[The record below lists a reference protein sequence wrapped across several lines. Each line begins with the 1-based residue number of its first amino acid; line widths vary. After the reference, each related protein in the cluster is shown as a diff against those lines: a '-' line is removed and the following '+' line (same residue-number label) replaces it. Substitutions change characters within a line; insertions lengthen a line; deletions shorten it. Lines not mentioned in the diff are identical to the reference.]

1 MVSGGPRLT
10 EQLPRCPPLQAGPVQ
25 LKPSWLV
32 LMGYSRFSKD
42 VEHGD
47 AFWGLGWVQVVQSG
61 DGVGDPKHDSSF
73 HPVIHQIGVSQ
84 ASWSKNGSQTGG
96 ERNMGCIRISAEQIF

>member
-1 MVSGGPRLT
+1 MVSGGPQLT
-10 EQLPRCPPLQAGPVQ
+10 GQPRCSPLQAGPVQ
-25 LKPSWLV
+25 LKHPLFV
-32 LMGYSRFSKD
+32 LPGYSRFGKD

-73 HPVIHQIGVSQ
+73 HPVIHQIGVGQ
-84 ASWSKNGSQTGG
+84 ASWSENGSQ
-96 ERNMGCIRISAEQIF
+96 MG